1 MVEYKRG
8 NIDFLVCL
16 DGDNFVE
23 SWGGETPKSGSL
35 TKWKWNRTSGY
46 SAEYEQI
53 KFIPDNDSY
62 SDSIELGA
70 FVDKN
75 SKCCEGRPESIL

>member
-1 MVEYKRG
+1 M
-8 NIDFLVCL
+8 
-16 DGDNFVE
+16 
-23 SWGGETPKSGSL
+23 GGETPKSGSL

-46 SAEYEQI
+46 TAEYEQI

-70 FVDKN
+70 FVDKIVN
-75 SKCCEGRPESIL
+75 AVRVVLSPSCSK